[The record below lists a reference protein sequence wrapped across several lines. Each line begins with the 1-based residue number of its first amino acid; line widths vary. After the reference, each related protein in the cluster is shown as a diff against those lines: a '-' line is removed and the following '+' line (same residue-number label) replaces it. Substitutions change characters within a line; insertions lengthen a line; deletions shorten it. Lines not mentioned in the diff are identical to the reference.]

1 MIKISIGIGEKG
13 PLSVEARGHS
23 GYAKREKMS
32 FALQCR
38 LNACPPFRA
47 KEVVEAKDV
56 VFDIQDDVPL
66 FFLSWNKGTLED
78 PKAKAVIETVLG
90 SLRSIAHSYQVC
102 ANCGGEYKL
111 IRFDIQLFAHKKGRE
126 QPKRQ
131 RQH

>member
-23 GYAKREKMS
+23 GYAKKGEDVVCAAVSTLMH
-32 FALQCR
+32 AL
-38 LNACPPFRA
+38 LLGL

-90 SLRSIAHSYQVC
+90 SLRSIAHSYPGYVQIVEVSI
-102 ANCGGEYKL
+102 N
-111 IRFDIQLFAHKKGRE
+111 
-126 QPKRQ
+126 
-131 RQH
+131 